1 MRCAARPIRGR
12 NPLAPGHAVLTLS
25 ALVDGPK
32 EPALADTNLATTI
45 NYTNG
50 PVQIETCKAWL
61 SDTSVGNRN
70 YYISQAV
77 SFENGASQPIV
88 AVRFAFQVL
97 DPFGQPVRTMTG
109 DATGTFAP
117 QVLIQPGFR
126 QGGAVGNSWTAIN
139 ISPSIDSV
147 VCDVQLVRFADG
159 TLWHQGTPYLRSA
172 P

>member
-1 MRCAARPIRGR
+1 MRTTNALCMCAAFFSV
-12 NPLAPGHAVLTLS
+12 AA
-25 ALVDGPK
+25 
-32 EPALADTNLATTI
+32 PALADTNLATTI

-97 DPFGQPVRTMTG
+97 DPFGQSCAHDDRRRDWNICAAGSDPAGISTG
-109 DATGTFAP
+109 RRR
-117 QVLIQPGFR
+117 R
-126 QGGAVGNSWTAIN
+126 QFVDCN
-139 ISPSIDSV
+139 
-147 VCDVQLVRFADG
+147 
-159 TLWHQGTPYLRSA
+159 
-172 P
+172 